1 MGKVNGY
8 TFFYYCFYREE
19 SWYQKN
25 VIRIALWDHT
35 YVHSVT
41 AVTGAQWFNLLTLA
55 TVAGYY
61 FHFRINLSY
70 KLCMV
75 ITAFVLLF
83 INSILF
89 TEKKFKSLKSRY
101 KNEKHKT
108 LKGYGVLLYEIGSFV
123 LWIIC
128 LFVFRAN

>member
-19 SWYQKN
+19 SWYQKH
-25 VIRIALWDHT
+25 RRLTAPWDQSL
-35 YVHSVT
+35 VVSVSSVT
-41 AVTGAQWFNLLTLA
+41 SAQWFNLMTLA
-55 TVAGYY
+55 TVVGYY
-61 FHFRINLSY
+61 FHFRINLIY
-70 KLCMV
+70 ILCMLV
-75 ITAFVLLF
+75 TGFVLLF
-83 INSILF
+83 INSRLF